1 MKKIVLSEA
10 EEGIKNSTLR
20 EVAIS
25 KSLNHPNCIKLIET
39 ISDPKENAVYCV
51 YECMPMDVRAFI
63 RQNPISPELI
73 VKQVAK

>member
-1 MKKIVLSEA
+1 VLSEA

-25 KSLNHPNCIKLIET
+25 KSLNHPNCIKLLET

-51 YECMPMDVRAFI
+51 YECMPMDVRAYI
-63 RQNPISPELI
+63 R
-73 VKQVAK
+73 